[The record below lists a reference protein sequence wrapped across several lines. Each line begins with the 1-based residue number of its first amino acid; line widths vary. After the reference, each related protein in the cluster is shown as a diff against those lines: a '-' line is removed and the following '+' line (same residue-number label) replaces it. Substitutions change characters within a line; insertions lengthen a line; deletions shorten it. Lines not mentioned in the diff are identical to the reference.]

1 MLPTERRT
9 RMPRKNATSPIG
21 GSLSRRGFLRL
32 GGAGLAGMAVL
43 GAAGCGGGGSGSG
56 DLVFAMGVDSSGTL
70 QDLVDKFNEEHKGEF
85 QVRYREMPADTGQ
98 YFDQLRTELQAAAS
112 EIDVIGGDVIWP
124 AQFAANGWI
133 LDVSDR
139 FPESERQ
146 QFLPAPVDSLVY
158 EGAIYG
164 VPWFTDAGML
174 YYRTD
179 LLEQAGFSEPPGTWE
194 EMKEMALKTAQ
205 DTGTRDGFVFQGAQ
219 YEGGTVNGLEYI
231 WTHGGD
237 VLSGDQVV
245 IDSPEAVA
253 GLETER
259 SMISDGVASQAV
271 STYKEQ
277 ETDPAFLGGRS
288 IFARNWPYMYALSED
303 PEVSKIETAQIG
315 IAPLPA
321 GEGGQ
326 SFAGLGGWNM
336 MINANSQRQEE
347 AWEFVKW
354 MTSAQGQRQR
364 ALAATLLP
372 TRKSLYED
380 QEILE
385 KVPVIRLGKEAI
397 QSTKSRP
404 VSPYYSDMSLAMAE
418 QFNLSLK
425 GETDPQAAV
434 QSLQEELTKIVEQ
447 GS

>member
-1 MLPTERRT
+1 
-9 RMPRKNATSPIG
+9 MPRKNATSPIG

-288 IFARNWPYMYALSED
+288 VFARNWPYMYALSED

>member
-9 RMPRKNATSPIG
+9 RMRRKNATSPIE
-21 GSLSRRGFLRL
+21 GSLSRREFLRL

-43 GAAGCGGGGSGSG
+43 GAAGCGGSGSGSG

-288 IFARNWPYMYALSED
+288 VFARNWPYMYALSED

-354 MTSAQGQRQR
+354 MTSEQGQRQR

>member
-1 MLPTERRT
+1 MYG
-9 RMPRKNATSPIG
+9 KSGA
-21 GSLSRRGFLRL
+21 GSLSRREFLRL

-43 GAAGCGGGGSGSG
+43 GAAGCGGGGGSGSG
-56 DLVFAMGVDSSGTL
+56 DLVFAMGVDASGTL
-70 QDLVDKFNEEHKGEF
+70 QDLVDRFNQEHRGEF

-139 FPESERQ
+139 FSESERQ
-146 QFLPAPVDSLVY
+146 KFLPAPVDSLVY

-174 YYRTD
+174 YYRAD
-179 LLEQAGFSEPPGTWE
+179 LLEEAGFSEPPATWE
-194 EMKEMALKTAQ
+194 EMKEMALKVKQ
-205 DTGTRDGFVFQGAQ
+205 DTGTRDGFAFQGAQ

-237 VLSGDQVV
+237 VLSGDEV
-245 IDSPEAVA
+245 IIESPEAVA

-277 ETDPAFLGGRS
+277 ETDPAFLGGRTV
-288 IFARNWPYMYALSED
+288 FCRNWPYMYALAED
-303 PEVSKIETAQIG
+303 PEISRIEPGQIG

-347 AWEFVKW
+347 AWEFVSW
-354 MTSAQGQRQR
+354 MTGEEGQRAR

-425 GETDPQAAV
+425 GEIEPQAAV
-434 QSLQEELTKIVEQ
+434 QNLQEELTKILEQ
-447 GS
+447 AS

>member
-1 MLPTERRT
+1 MGANSGT
-9 RMPRKNATSPIG
+9 
-21 GSLSRRGFLRL
+21 GSLSRREFLRL
-32 GGAGLAGMAVL
+32 GGAGIAGVALL
-43 GAAGCGGGGSGSG
+43 GGAGCGGGGSDSG

-70 QDLVDKFNEEHKGEF
+70 QALVDRFNEQNDGNF
-85 QVRYREMPADTGQ
+85 RVRYREMPADSGQ
-98 YFDQLRTELQAAAS
+98 YFDQLKTELQAGAS

-146 QFLPAPVDSLVY
+146 EFLPAPIDSLVY
-158 EGAIYG
+158 DGAIYG

-174 YYRTD
+174 YYRSD
-179 LLEQAGFSEPPGTWE
+179 LLEEAGFSEPPKTWD
-194 EMKEMALKTAQ
+194 EMKEMALKTTR
-205 DTGTRDGFVFQGAQ
+205 DTGTRYGFVFQGSE

-237 VLSGDQVV
+237 VLSDGEVI
-245 IDSPEAVA
+245 IDSPESVA

-259 SMISDGVASQAV
+259 SMITDGVASQAV

-277 ETDPAFLGGRS
+277 ETDPAFLGGRTV
-288 IFARNWPYMYALSED
+288 FCRNWPYMYALASD
-303 PEVSKIETAQIG
+303 PEVSKTEPSQIG

-326 SFAGLGGWNM
+326 SLAGLGGWNM
-336 MINANSQRQEE
+336 MINATSQKQDE
-347 AWEFVKW
+347 AWEFVSW
-354 MTSAQGQRQR
+354 MTGVEGQTRR

-380 QEILE
+380 AQILE
-385 KVPVIRLGKEAI
+385 EVPVIRLGKDAI
-397 QSTKSRP
+397 QRTKSRP

-418 QFNLSLK
+418 QFNLSLR
-425 GETDPQAAV
+425 GESDPQAAV
-434 QSLQEELTKIVEQ
+434 QALQEELTKILEQ
-447 GS
+447 AT

>member
-1 MLPTERRT
+1 VPYGPARSTPGER
-9 RMPRKNATSPIG
+9 SPPVG
-21 GSLSRRGFLRL
+21 GPGHDEEQVGDPVDYPQGVGVLVRVP
-32 GGAGLAGMAVL
+32 GGDEAPL
-43 GAAGCGGGGSGSG
+43 GAP
-56 DLVFAMGVDSSGTL
+56 D
-70 QDLVDKFNEEHKGEF
+70 
-85 QVRYREMPADTGQ
+85 YRA
-98 YFDQLRTELQAAAS
+98 
-112 EIDVIGGDVIWP
+112 GDVE
-124 AQFAANGWI
+124 
-133 LDVSDR
+133 
-139 FPESERQ
+139 ES
-146 QFLPAPVDSLVY
+146 
-158 EGAIYG
+158 
-164 VPWFTDAGML
+164 
-174 YYRTD
+174 
-179 LLEQAGFSEPPGTWE
+179 
-194 EMKEMALKTAQ
+194 
-205 DTGTRDGFVFQGAQ
+205 
-219 YEGGTVNGLEYI
+219 
-231 WTHGGD
+231 
-237 VLSGDQVV
+237 
-245 IDSPEAVA
+245 
-253 GLETER
+253 
-259 SMISDGVASQAV
+259 
-271 STYKEQ
+271 
-277 ETDPAFLGGRS
+277 
-288 IFARNWPYMYALSED
+288 

-354 MTSAQGQRQR
+354 MTSEQGQRQR

>member
-179 LLEQAGFSEPPGTWE
+179 LLDQAGFSEPPGTWE

-288 IFARNWPYMYALSED
+288 VFARNWPYMYALSED

-326 SFAGLGGWNM
+326 SIAGLGGWNM

-354 MTSAQGQRQR
+354 MTSEQGQRQR

>member
-1 MLPTERRT
+1 
-9 RMPRKNATSPIG
+9 MPRKNATSPIG

-205 DTGTRDGFVFQGAQ
+205 DTGTRDGFVFQGAE

-288 IFARNWPYMYALSED
+288 VFARNWPYMYALSED

-354 MTSAQGQRQR
+354 MTSEQGQRQR

>member
-354 MTSAQGQRQR
+354 MTSEQGQRQR

>member
-1 MLPTERRT
+1 MTQRR
-9 RMPRKNATSPIG
+9 REPGVLLGRRVSRREFLRIG
-21 GSLSRRGFLRL
+21 GV
-32 GGAGLAGMAVL
+32 GLAGAALL
-43 GAAGCGGGGSGSG
+43 GSSAACGGGGGASSG
-56 DLVFAMGVDSSGTL
+56 DVVFAMGTDTSGTL
-70 QDLVDKFNEEHKGEF
+70 DDLVDKFNEQNKGNF
-85 QVRYREMPADTGQ
+85 QVRYRQMPSDTGQ
-98 YFDQLRTELQAAAS
+98 YFDQLRTELQAGAS

-139 FPESERQ
+139 FPQSERA

-174 YYRTD
+174 YYRSD
-179 LLEQAGFSEPPGTWE
+179 LLEKAGFSAPPETWAE
-194 EMKEMALKTAQ
+194 LEEMALNTAQ
-205 DTGTRDGFVFQGAQ
+205 DTGTQDGFVFQGAD

-231 WTHGGD
+231 WTNGGD
-237 VLSGDQVV
+237 VLDGNKV
-245 IDSPEAVA
+245 IIESPESIA
-253 GLETER
+253 GLETEHAMVER
-259 SMISDGVASQAV
+259 GVAPQAV
-271 STYKEQ
+271 STYKEP

-288 IFARNWPYMYALSED
+288 VFARNWPYMYALAQD
-303 PEVSKIETAQIG
+303 PETSNIKPEQIG

-326 SFAGLGGWNM
+326 SFSGLGGWNM
-336 MINANSQRQEE
+336 MINASSQKQDE
-347 AWEFVKW
+347 AWEFVKF
-354 MTSAQGQRQR
+354 MTSEEGQRQR

-372 TRKSLYED
+372 TRKALYED
-380 QEILE
+380 QQILE
-385 KVPVIRLGKEAI
+385 EVPVIRLGKEAI

-425 GETDPQAAV
+425 GETTPEEAV
-434 QSLQEELTKIVEQ
+434 ATLQEELTKIVEQ
-447 GS
+447 AD

>member
-1 MLPTERRT
+1 MYG
-9 RMPRKNATSPIG
+9 KSGA
-21 GSLSRRGFLRL
+21 GSLSRREFLRL

-43 GAAGCGGGGSGSG
+43 GAGCGGGGGSGSG
-56 DLVFAMGVDSSGTL
+56 DLVFAMGVDASGTL
-70 QDLVDKFNEEHKGEF
+70 QDLVDRFNQEHRGEF

-139 FPESERQ
+139 FSESERQ
-146 QFLPAPVDSLVY
+146 KFLPAPVDSLVY

-174 YYRTD
+174 YYRAD
-179 LLEQAGFSEPPGTWE
+179 LLEEAGFSEPPATWE
-194 EMKEMALKTAQ
+194 ALKEMALKAMQ
-205 DTGTRDGFVFQGAQ
+205 DTGTRDGFAFQGAQ

-237 VLSGDQVV
+237 VLSGDEVV
-245 IDSPEAVA
+245 VESPEAVA

-277 ETDPAFLGGRS
+277 ETDPAFLGGRTV
-288 IFARNWPYMYALSED
+288 FCRNWPYMYALAED
-303 PEVSKIETAQIG
+303 PEISRIEPGQIG

-326 SFAGLGGWNM
+326 NSAGLGGWNM

-347 AWEFVKW
+347 AWEFVRW
-354 MTSAQGQRQR
+354 MTGEEGQRAR

-372 TRKSLYED
+372 TRKPLYED

-425 GETDPQAAV
+425 GEIEPQAAV
-434 QSLQEELTKIVEQ
+434 QNLQEELTKVLEQ
-447 GS
+447 AS